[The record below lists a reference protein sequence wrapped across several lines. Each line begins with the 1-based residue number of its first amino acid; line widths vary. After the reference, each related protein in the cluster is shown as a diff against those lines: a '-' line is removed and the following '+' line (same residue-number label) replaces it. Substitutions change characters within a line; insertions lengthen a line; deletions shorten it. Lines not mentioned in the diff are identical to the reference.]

1 MGRSRRAERHTLAE
15 SVAWDHHGIA
25 RRQQLVSVGI
35 TKDEIRHEL
44 DAQRWFRL
52 GRHTVGVTV
61 REATG
66 RARWWWA
73 VWEAGS
79 GAALDGVTALLA
91 AGLRGWSDDTVH
103 VSVPR
108 GRRAHVLPG
117 VIVHRPRP
125 EPERRGAGVP
135 RVCPVTAVI
144 HAAHWARTD
153 RAAATLV
160 AMAVQQRL
168 VPPSRLVEQWATVRR
183 SSRRQLLERVV
194 ADVCDGA
201 HALGELD
208 FARLCR
214 ERGLPEPTRQ
224 AFRAGSRGR
233 RYLDA
238 WWEQFGVH
246 AEIDGAH
253 HGSGLVPVDDALRQN
268 DVALEGAITL
278 RVPVL
283 GLHVAPEQFLDQVEA
298 ALRGRGWTG

>member
-1 MGRSRRAERHTLAE
+1 MGGSRRAERQALAQ

-25 RRQQLVSVGI
+25 RRQQLVSAGI
-35 TKDEIRHEL
+35 TQDEIRHEV
-44 DAQRWFRL
+44 DARRWFRL

-73 VWEAGS
+73 VWEVGS
-79 GAALDGVTALLA
+79 GAALDGVTALQA
-91 AGLRGWSDDTVH
+91 AGLRGWTEHAVH

-117 VIVHRPRP
+117 VVVHRPRP
-125 EPERRGAGVP
+125 EPERRGAGIP
-135 RVCPVTAVI
+135 RVCAETAVI
-144 HAAHWARTD
+144 HAAHWAGSD
-153 RAAATLV
+153 RAAATIV
-160 AMAVQQRL
+160 AMSVQQRL
-168 VPPSRLVEQWATVRR
+168 VLPSRLADHWSTVRR
-183 SSRRQLLERVV
+183 SPRRQLLDSVV

-224 AFRAGSRGR
+224 ALRTGAWGR

-238 WWEQFGVH
+238 WWEEFGVH

-253 HGSGLVPVDDALRQN
+253 HGAGLAPVDDALRQN
-268 DVALEGAITL
+268 DVALQGAVSL

-283 GLHVAPEQFLDQVEA
+283 GLRVAPERFLDQVEA
-298 ALRGRGWTG
+298 ALRRRGWTG